1 MKKTILFLLGV
12 LLAAHVFSQVK
23 HYEDVVYLKNGSVI
37 RGIITEQIPN
47 QSIRIETADR
57 NIFVFDVSEIEKM
70 TREEIPADFVPEEV
84 RHEME
89 AFKTKGFEGGM
100 DVLLAIDIEH
110 GEPVLGLH
118 THFGYRFIP
127 QLYVGAGT
135 GVELMFDRNN
145 LPLFMQIRTDFV
157 EARVTP
163 FFSANLGYTFA
174 WVNDEAGS
182 EWGGIFIEPE
192 MGVRFNIAKHFG
204 LNLSSAFKFQRG
216 YESYYYYDYSYPEP
230 LETYNREETVF
241 RLFSFKVGFS
251 F

>member
-1 MKKTILFLLGV
+1 MKNTFLLSFFV
-12 LLAAHVFSQVK
+12 LLAVQVFSQNPQ
-23 HYEDVVYLKNGSVI
+23 YEDVVYLKNGSVI

-47 QSIRIETADR
+47 ESIRIQTADR
-57 NIFVFDVSEIEKM
+57 NIFVFEISQVEKI
-70 TREEIPADFVPEEV
+70 TKEEIPAEFISKSDTDLPDKY
-84 RHEME
+84 
-89 AFKTKGFEGGM
+89 KTNGFEGGM

-145 LPLFMQIRTDFV
+145 LPLFMQIRTDFI

-163 FFSANLGYTFA
+163 FFSANVGYTLS
-174 WVNDEAGS
+174 WVNDETGS
-182 EWGGIFIEPE
+182 DWGGFFIEPE
-192 MGVRFNIAKHFG
+192 MGVRFNISQNFG

-216 YESYYYYDYSYPEP
+216 YESYRYYDYGYPEP
-230 LETYNREETVF
+230 MEIITKDETVF
-241 RLFSFKVGFS
+241 RFFSFKVGFS